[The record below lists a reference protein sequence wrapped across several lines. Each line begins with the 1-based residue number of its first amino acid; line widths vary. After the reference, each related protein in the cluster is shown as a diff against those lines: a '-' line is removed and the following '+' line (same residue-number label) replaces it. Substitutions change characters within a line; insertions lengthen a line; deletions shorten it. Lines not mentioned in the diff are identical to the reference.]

1 MVINI
6 VCVWLVK
13 DFTAKTFYKSENNA
27 TYI

>member
-13 DFTAKTFYKSENNA
+13 DLTAKTFYKSENNA